1 MLLDGQGRHYFL
13 EMNTRV
19 QVEHPVTELI
29 TGIDIVATGIRLAA
43 GEPLPVAQSD
53 VSLRGHA
60 LECRIYA
67 EDPDRNFLPSPGRI
81 TAYREP
87 AGPGVRVDAG
97 VREGSDVPPL
107 YDALLAKIL
116 TWGRTRDE
124 AIARMSRALAEL
136 RIEGIKTTLP
146 FHRRVLENPAFLR
159 GEIDTGFIEGE
170 LLAKPQ

>member
-1 MLLDGQGRHYFL
+1 V
-13 EMNTRV
+13 RV
-19 QVEHPVTELI
+19 F
-29 TGIDIVATGIRLAA
+29 A
-43 GEPLPVAQSD
+43 D
-53 VSLRGHA
+53 VSLHGHA

-67 EDPDRNFLPSPGRI
+67 EDPDRGFLPPPGRI

-97 VREGSDVPPL
+97 VSEGSDVPPL

-116 TWGRTRDE
+116 TRGRTRDE

-146 FHRRVLENPAFLR
+146 FHRRVLESPAFFARRDRHGLHR
-159 GEIDTGFIEGE
+159 ARAFGEAAVALT
-170 LLAKPQ
+170 